1 MVGDLSVKELAL
13 IMGCSAATVR
23 REIERGS
30 IKAYRIGGGPIRITT
45 DAVDAYRSRALS
57 KRKKNGPNPPKRK
70 RVNL

>member
-1 MVGDLSVKELAL
+1 MNNDLSVKEFAAL
-13 IMGCSAATVR
+13 IGCHPATIR
-23 REIERGS
+23 REIERGA
-30 IKAYRIGGGPIRITT
+30 IAGYRIGGGPIRITT

>member
-23 REIERGS
+23 REIERGC
-30 IKAYRIGGGPIRITT
+30 IRAYRIGGGPIRITT